1 MKLKRAHKI
10 QEWLA
15 DRVSW
20 VQYPNIRAADPS
32 TRAASRMGITFEH
45 QMTLGQRLDL
55 VIFSGGLLAAGLI
68 ALVAVCGFFYLLITS
83 A

>member
-1 MKLKRAHKI
+1 MKSAHKI

-20 VQYPNIRAADPS
+20 VQYPNIRAADAS
-32 TRAASRMGITFEH
+32 TRAASRSGARFEN

-55 VIFSGGLLAAGLI
+55 VILSGGLLVAGLG
-68 ALVAVCGFFYLLITS
+68 ALATACAFLYLLITS